1 VEHEY
6 LKRMFFTMR
15 QLISDP
21 KIVLSQ
27 LFTTFYVRSKAKI
40 HFTSLELF
48 WVHKEGRERRVF
60 ALDLSIDTTS
70 HLSPWV
76 KKL

>member
-27 LFTTFYVRSKAKI
+27 LFTLFMSGLRQKY
-40 HFTSLELF
+40 TSLPLNFFGCIKKDGKGEFSHL
-48 WVHKEGRERRVF
+48 
-60 ALDLSIDTTS
+60 LYQDTTS